1 MIDLAIS
8 LPVLCA
14 TAFAFGCRH
23 ALDAD
28 HLTVIDG
35 IARRNALVRPGVAF
49 SGGILFS
56 FGHAAVVMIVAVAVM
71 RLAGDAAVPPAWLG
85 AAGLAT
91 SGTLLILLGVLNLRA
106 AWSTPADRHA
116 ALIGWRAGLTR
127 KGDHPLAVVA
137 TGALFAI
144 SFDTI
149 ALAFGIGLASKGIS
163 GAASVAPAAACFG
176 GGMALVAG
184 ANGAW
189 IVHLLRSATTHART
203 ISRIMTAAI
212 GALNLMLGLL
222 AFAAL
227 RWTSIDDWRDNNGL
241 LISGIVIA
249 SCAAAF
255 LAALHLKTDRSHGN
269 QTAPGFVI
277 GNR

>member
-1 MIDLAIS
+1 MIDLAMS
-8 LPVLCA
+8 LPILCA

-35 IARRNALVRPGVAF
+35 IARRNALVRPAVALT
-49 SGGILFS
+49 GGILFS
-56 FGHAAVVMIVAVAVM
+56 LGHAAVVMVVAVAVM
-71 RLAGDAAVPPAWLG
+71 RLAGTTAAPPAWLG
-85 AAGLAT
+85 TAGLAT
-91 SGTLLILLGVLNLRA
+91 SGTLLILLGALNLRA
-106 AWSTPADRHA
+106 AWRTPGDRHA
-116 ALIGWRAGLTR
+116 TLVGWRARLTG
-127 KGDHPLAVVA
+127 KGDHPLAVAA

-163 GAASVAPAAACFG
+163 GAASAVPAAACFG
-176 GGMALVAG
+176 GGMALVGG

-189 IVHLLRSATTHART
+189 IVHLLRSASAHARA

-222 AFAAL
+222 AFSAL
-227 RWTSIDDWRDNNGL
+227 RWTSIDDWRDRNGL

-249 SCAAAF
+249 ACAATF
-255 LAALHLKTDRSHGN
+255 LAALRLRTDRAHGD
-269 QTAPGFVI
+269 QSAQGFTMA
-277 GNR
+277 NR